1 MNKNMHIWN
10 GFRALLED
18 EGKSLISI
26 YIPTHT
32 KGGEVKEGKDILQ
45 FKNILKKV
53 ESKLKELEVPESTI
67 KKRLSKAS
75 KLLDDQ
81 DFWYEQSEALAV
93 FIGPHKFEKYR
104 LPIQVKPFF
113 DISVTYNI
121 QPLLPLMRENGQ
133 FYLLALSREQ
143 VRLFGCTRYTLQELP
158 LNNYAPTSM
167 EEALKWD
174 DPEKSLQYHSGGS
187 STGAPIFHGQ
197 GKTKDV
203 EEKNLKRFFDL
214 IDHGIHDMLDN
225 RVIPLV
231 LAGVDE
237 EIGAYRKANKYPA
250 LIEDFVSIDPNSK
263 KDDELRDMAYDKVKS
278 HLQKERQKAIDRYH
292 KLSGSDKSTTSID
305 KIIRAAHYKEID
317 ALFLEPTVEDVW
329 GTFDPNLDRL
339 EIHDD
344 YKNGDLRLINKSAIE
359 TLRNGGDVFIVGSE
373 SMSTDTRAA
382 ALLRF

>member
-1 MNKNMHIWN
+1 MHIWN

-32 KGGEVKEGKDILQ
+32 KGEEVKEGKDILQ
-45 FKNILKKV
+45 FKNILKAV

-67 KKRLSKAS
+67 KKRLSKAY

-81 DFWYEQSEALAV
+81 DFWHEQSETLAV

-104 LPIQVKPFF
+104 LPIQVNPFF

-158 LNNYAPTSM
+158 LKNYAPTSM

-174 DPEKSLQYHSGGS
+174 DPEKSLQYHSGGT
-187 STGAPIFHGQ
+187 STDAPMYHGQ

-214 IDHGIHDMLDN
+214 IDHGIHEMLDN

-263 KDDELRDMAYDKVKS
+263 KTDELRDMAYDKVKS
-278 HLQKERQKAIDRYH
+278 HLQKERQKALDRYH
-292 KLSGSDKSTTSID
+292 KLAGSEKSTTSID

-317 ALFLEPTVEDVW
+317 ALFLEPTMEDVW
-329 GTFDPNLDRL
+329 GTFDPDSDKL

-344 YKNGDLRLINKSAIE
+344 YKNGDQRLINKSAIE
-359 TLRNGGDVFIVGSE
+359 TLRNGGDVFIVDSE
-373 SMSTDTRAA
+373 SMSAGTRAA